1 MEYTNGSYKV
11 FKRVQKVEN
20 IKRTET
26 TYMKPVQY
34 KYVYI
39 YICTNIQICLQ
50 ICTNMFIYIYICVY
64 ICISCLHE
72 IYFKMEEILK
82 LNIP

>member
-26 TYMKPVQY
+26 TYMKPVQDKY
-34 KYVYI
+34 VYIYMYKYTNMFTNMHKYVYI
-39 YICTNIQICLQ
+39 YIYMCLYMYF
-50 ICTNMFIYIYICVY
+50 MFT
-64 ICISCLHE
+64 
-72 IYFKMEEILK
+72 
-82 LNIP
+82 